1 MWAVNCLA
9 NPKLQ
14 SRCHD
19 MMASDLRNYRTAL
32 GKKEGESWRAEVRR
46 RLDPELHEVWESVF
60 APKSGL
66 RWISR
71 DGG

>member
-1 MWAVNCLA
+1 MR
-9 NPKLQ
+9 K
-14 SRCHD
+14 
-19 MMASDLRNYRTAL
+19 YRAAL
-32 GKKEGESWRAEVRR
+32 GRKDGERWRTDVRQ
-46 RLDPELHEVWESVF
+46 RLDPELHEIWESVF